1 MTALVSTELLKLR
14 VTRVGWVL
22 LAVVVALSGLRVAMV
37 LSSAGT
43 AAGIRTGT
51 TDAALTLVGAA
62 ATGTVVAVFLGILS
76 VTWEHRHQ
84 TLTSTLLSTPD
95 RRRVVAAKAIALA
108 AVGAAT
114 GLGLSLAG
122 VLVAVISGYAGAVG
136 AGSWLATIL
145 GVTLAGAFWA
155 WFGVGVGLLVRS
167 QTAALLV
174 PLAWLLVVEPMV
186 GAYGLRGLVP
196 WLPGN
201 LPGALVGASTPGTP
215 PVWAALAALVGYGVL
230 LTVPGARRLSM
241 QDVT

>member
-1 MTALVSTELLKLR
+1 MTALIGTELLKLR
-14 VTRVGWVL
+14 VTRTGWILV
-22 LAVVVALSGLRVAMV
+22 AVVVALSGLRVTMV
-37 LSSAGT
+37 LAGAGT
-43 AAGIRTGT
+43 AAGIRAGT

-62 ATGTVVAVFLGILS
+62 ATGTVVAMFLGILS

-84 TLTSTLLSTPD
+84 TLTSTLLGTPD

-122 VLVAVISGYAGAVG
+122 VLVAVLTGYAGDVG
-136 AGSWLATIL
+136 TGSWLVMVA

-167 QTAALLV
+167 QTVALLV
-174 PLAWLLVVEPMV
+174 PVAWLLVLEPMV

-196 WLPGN
+196 WLPGS
-201 LPGALVGASTPGTP
+201 LPGALVGLSAPGTP
-215 PVWAALAALVGYGVL
+215 PVWAALAALCGYGAL
-230 LTVPGARRLSM
+230 LTVPGARRLSAR
-241 QDVT
+241 DVT